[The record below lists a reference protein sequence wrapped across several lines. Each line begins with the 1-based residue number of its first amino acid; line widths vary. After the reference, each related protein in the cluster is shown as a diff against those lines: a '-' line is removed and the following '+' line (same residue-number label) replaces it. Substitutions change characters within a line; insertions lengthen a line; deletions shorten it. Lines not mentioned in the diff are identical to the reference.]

1 MSESLA
7 TYLND
12 HLSGAQI
19 AVQLL
24 EAMQD
29 QNDEQEFR
37 QFASVLLPEI
47 QADDLTLHHIA
58 EKIGAGPSTVKQVGG
73 WLLEKAARLKLGHTG
88 SKNFELFESMEL
100 LALGIQGKLALWK
113 ALQVAS
119 SLDPRLREYDFET
132 LIRRAQQQYGDA
144 ENHRLIL
151 AQTVLSP
158 KSECR
163 LPTAVVLTHPKGD

>member
-1 MSESLA
+1 MNLHVAQRIPIEISSMSEPLV
-7 TYLND
+7 TYLSD

-24 EAMQD
+24 EAMRD
-29 QNDEQEFR
+29 QNDEQEYR

-58 EKIGAGPSTVKQVGG
+58 EKIGSGPSTVKQIGG

-100 LALGIQGKLALWK
+100 LALGIQGKLSLWK
-113 ALQVAS
+113 ALQAAS
-119 SLDPRLREYDFET
+119 NLDARLRVYDFET
-132 LIRRAQQQYGDA
+132 LIGRAQQQYGA
-144 ENHRLIL
+144 VEKQRLSL
-151 AQTVLSP
+151 A
-158 KSECR
+158 R
-163 LPTAVVLTHPKGD
+163 VVLKPTS

>member
-1 MSESLA
+1 MNLHVAQRIPIEISSMSEPLV
-7 TYLND
+7 TYLSD

-24 EAMQD
+24 EAMRD
-29 QNDEQEFR
+29 QNDEQEYR

-58 EKIGAGPSTVKQVGG
+58 EKIGSGPSTVKQIGG

-100 LALGIQGKLALWK
+100 LALGIQGKLSLWK
-113 ALQVAS
+113 ALQAS
-119 SLDPRLREYDFET
+119 SSSDAHLREYDFGT
-132 LIRRAQQQYGDA
+132 LIGRAQQQYG
-144 ENHRLIL
+144 
-151 AQTVLSP
+151 
-158 KSECR
+158 
-163 LPTAVVLTHPKGD
+163 AVEK

>member
-47 QADDLTLHHIA
+47 QADDLTLRHIA
-58 EKIGAGPSTVKQVGG
+58 EKIGSGPSTVKQVGG

>member
-24 EAMQD
+24 EAMRD

-58 EKIGAGPSTVKQVGG
+58 EKIGSGPSPVKQVGG

-88 SKNFELFESMEL
+88 PKNFELFES
-100 LALGIQGKLALWK
+100 AG
-113 ALQVAS
+113 
-119 SLDPRLREYDFET
+119 
-132 LIRRAQQQYGDA
+132 GDGA
-144 ENHRLIL
+144 
-151 AQTVLSP
+151 
-158 KSECR
+158 
-163 LPTAVVLTHPKGD
+163 